1 MSVRKIITLED
12 EKKYFLRRRAPK
24 VTKFD
29 KWLVALARDMAETMY
44 AEGGSGLAAP
54 QVGQSIR
61 LIVVR
66 GQQEKFVALVNPE
79 ITGRTGAEIKG
90 HEGCLSIPGYLALD
104 VPRIER
110 VHISTKNLLGHA
122 YSFWTEGY
130 PARILQHEIDHL
142 NGILMIDHVPP
153 EQVKR
158 MPPMS
163 KITHTPPED

>member
-12 EKKYFLRRRAPK
+12 ENKHFLRRRAPK

-29 KWLVALARDMAETMY
+29 KWLTNLARDMAETMY
-44 AEGGSGLAAP
+44 AEGGAGLAAP
-54 QVGQSIR
+54 QIGQSIR

-79 ITGRTGAEIKG
+79 IIGRAGVEVKA
-90 HEGCLSIPGYLALD
+90 HEACLSIPGYLATD
-104 VPRIER
+104 VPRTAR
-110 VHISTKNLLGHA
+110 VHIKTKNLLGHP
-122 YSFWTEGY
+122 YSFWAEGY
-130 PARILQHEIDHL
+130 PARVLQHEIDHL

-163 KITHTPPED
+163 KVTSTPPK